1 MPMCFSQPMGR
12 EAEGYT
18 SGVIFLSD
26 LCSAHNV
33 THMLG
38 VDKGAGQ
45 PMTMHFFCPIRVT
58 KVGSHWV
65 IHLWGRR
72 EMWPHNYNKSTV
84 CARSSPKMEILFS
97 KEKQKLKKPFKYS
110 TSICRQTSGKARVTK
125 KNIYVRGMV
134 FTRLIFLG
142 KKKSKDK
149 LSQNVKSHYVPF
161 GSDKDP
167 LPLQSRGY
175 ERKVVMHALAS
186 HRVPCSR
193 VCDLQGYP
201 AGSTVALNTY
211 STMFTGLCTRGC
223 QLRKAF
229 SKFQKNVTD
238 TAFPL
243 AARWVPNIK
252 VRSPSDDE
260 TALVMSR
267 TSSFR
272 FSHVHSNFTWMGV
285 KK

>member
-1 MPMCFSQPMGR
+1 
-12 EAEGYT
+12 
-18 SGVIFLSD
+18 
-26 LCSAHNV
+26 
-33 THMLG
+33 
-38 VDKGAGQ
+38 
-45 PMTMHFFCPIRVT
+45 
-58 KVGSHWV
+58 
-65 IHLWGRR
+65 
-72 EMWPHNYNKSTV
+72 
-84 CARSSPKMEILFS
+84 
-97 KEKQKLKKPFKYS
+97 
-110 TSICRQTSGKARVTK
+110 
-125 KNIYVRGMV
+125 MV

-186 HRVPCSR
+186 HRVPCSG